1 MEVFEKLCACELL
14 WRWEAKMF
22 SVSALVSIHR
32 ILIWQEGLKLRE
44 TVGTPELV
52 VTDRNQKKVKSQL
65 QMV

>member
-22 SVSALVSIHR
+22 SVSAFLSTHR
-32 ILIWQEGLKLRE
+32 ILICQKGLKLRE
-44 TVGTPELV
+44 AAGTPELV
-52 VTDRNQKKVKSQL
+52 VAVKNQKKVKSQL

>member
-1 MEVFEKLCACELL
+1 
-14 WRWEAKMF
+14 MF
-22 SVSALVSIHR
+22 SVSAFISIHR

-52 VTDRNQKKVKSQL
+52 VTVKNQKKVKSQL